1 MPSVEGSPDE
11 PAVARFGV
19 RAADVVDLFAY
30 TVVLGLF
37 AEFVPAVIGETFLLV
52 VLTAMLMK
60 LVLEWRCGPR
70 PRCCT
75 A

>member
-19 RAADVVDLFAY
+19 RAADAVDLFAY

-37 AEFVPAVIGETFLLV
+37 AGILACFGRGVWASYGLGPTSRELHPNILL
-52 VLTAMLMK
+52 A
-60 LVLEWRCGPR
+60 P
-70 PRCCT
+70 
-75 A
+75 